1 MQGKLVIVTAPSG
14 AGKTTIVKH
23 LLANEQDLSFSVS
36 ATTRPIRANEIDG
49 RDYYFLSEEQFREK
63 IDSNEFIEWEE
74 VYPGKLYGTLKS
86 EIDRIWNNNKH
97 IIFDVDVK
105 GALSLKNKYPER
117 TISIFIEPPSL
128 EILIDRLTKRNTET
142 PQTLKTR
149 IERVKYELTFA
160 DHFNHKI
167 INDKLEVAQAKALEL
182 VHNFLAGQ

>member
-23 LLANEQDLSFSVS
+23 LLAQENRLSFSVS

-49 RDYYFLSEEQFREK
+49 RDYYFLTEAAFRQKIEENAFL
-63 IDSNEFIEWEE
+63 EWEE

-86 EIDRIWNNNKH
+86 EVERIWNSGKH

-105 GALSLKNKYPER
+105 GALSLKNKYPEH

-128 EILIDRLTKRNTET
+128 PILIDRLTKRNTET
-142 PQTLKTR
+142 PATLATR

-160 DHFNHKI
+160 GSFDHII
-167 INDKLEVAQAKALEL
+167 INDNLELAQSQAFDL
-182 VHNFLAGQ
+182 VHNFLA

>member
-23 LLANEQDLSFSVS
+23 LLAQENRLSFSVS

-49 RDYYFLSEEQFREK
+49 RDYYFLTEAAFRQK
-63 IDSNEFIEWEE
+63 IEWEE

-86 EIDRIWNNNKH
+86 EVERIWNGGKH

-105 GALSLKNKYPER
+105 GALSLKNKYPEH

-128 EILIDRLTKRNTET
+128 PILIDRLTKRNTET
-142 PQTLKTR
+142 PATLATR

-160 DHFNHKI
+160 GSFDHVI
-167 INDKLEVAQAKALEL
+167 INDNLELAQTQAFDL
-182 VHNFLAGQ
+182 VHNFLA